1 MSSLIQSNKKSD
13 FKKDCAYFDLR
24 TILKDEDQGT
34 NGLERGVCRNQRL
47 FNPAS
52 CKGCPHFSKHIAVD
66 DRLPEQIGNGRGEF
80 YRELEYEILEWEAGD
95 QVVSDAHEIKEK
107 HRSRVLEIVKDE
119 LGVKTVEIGNKRV
132 TAASRNSDKWFPDKV
147 REAITPL
154 LKKKRKGKLLNKVF
168 KNRVTIDIEDPKK
181 VQKVLDF
188 VKTLQDGK
196 SGITA
201 QVDEAFDQGELMNLV
216 SQGLVERND
225 LVDTYQRKSS
235 YWPVLSDI
243 DRKKDD
249 GQRIIII

>member
-1 MSSLIQSNKKSD
+1 M
-13 FKKDCAYFDLR
+13 
-24 TILKDEDQGT
+24 
-34 NGLERGVCRNQRL
+34 
-47 FNPAS
+47 
-52 CKGCPHFSKHIAVD
+52 
-66 DRLPEQIGNGRGEF
+66 
-80 YRELEYEILEWEAGD
+80 
-95 QVVSDAHEIKEK
+95 
-107 HRSRVLEIVKDE
+107 
-119 LGVKTVEIGNKRV
+119 
-132 TAASRNSDKWFPDKV
+132 
-147 REAITPL
+147 
-154 LKKKRKGKLLNKVF
+154 F